1 MTLRREHLGKHP
13 AAFRSLTGLE
23 VGAFDGLL
31 PALLAAFHSPPA
43 RAEDRSPLAVWV
55 RCGPNSQS
63 EGRLRHEG
71 PCGLPPGGTV
81 FTNST
86 RQAPAGRP
94 RPDQR
99 RADASLT

>member
-1 MTLRREHLGKHP
+1 
-13 AAFRSLTGLE
+13 
-23 VGAFDGLL
+23 
-31 PALLAAFHSPPA
+31 
-43 RAEDRSPLAVWV
+43 LAVWV